1 MARVIIDVRS
11 KLEYKMGH
19 VKDALNIPV
28 QSLSDSPK
36 LNNIS
41 KDDEIIVYCAS
52 GARSAMAAQ
61 LLTASGYKNVKNGV
75 NKSTVE
81 RSLG

>member
-1 MARVIIDVRS
+1 MAQVIIDVRS
-11 KLEYKMGH
+11 VLEYKMGH
-19 VKDALNIPV
+19 VKGAINIPV
-28 QSLSDSPK
+28 QSLAGSPK
-36 LNNIS
+36 LDDIS

-61 LLTASGYKNVKNGV
+61 LLAAGGYKNVKNGI

-81 RSLG
+81 RSLA